1 MCPSLNSIYMKV
13 YLQELSEES
22 KHLHY
27 DERDAWV
34 VEAFRDA
41 QESDAV
47 NNHAYAVNLDVR
59 KSHGVVFMKGKL
71 AVDLGLLC
79 SRCAN
84 AFKQNVK
91 ASFQC
96 LFTREKD
103 LARAENSSGGVAYS
117 EPTGETGEDI
127 DIEFLD
133 KDYIELADVLKE
145 QIYLKVP
152 IQPLCDESC
161 KGICA
166 VCGQDQNTQPC
177 QCHRIKNTSLA
188 NALKNFRIS

>member
-1 MCPSLNSIYMKV
+1 MKV
-13 YLQELSEES
+13 YLHELSEEP

-27 DERDAWV
+27 DERDAWLA
-34 VEAFRDA
+34 EAIKDT
-41 QESDAV
+41 QESDAAP
-47 NNHAYAVNLDVR
+47 NPAYKVDFDLR
-59 KSHGVVFMKGKL
+59 QSHGVVFMKGKL

-84 AFKQNVK
+84 GFKSEVK
-91 ASFQC
+91 ANFQC

-103 LARAENSSGGVAYS
+103 LAEGEHSGGGGVAYS
-117 EPTGETGEDI
+117 EPTGATGEDL

-145 QIYLKVP
+145 QIYLKLP
-152 IQPLCDESC
+152 IQPLCKDEC
-161 KGICA
+161 KGICP

-177 QCHRIKNTSLA
+177 QCHRLKNSAMA

>member
-1 MCPSLNSIYMKV
+1 MKV
-13 YLQELSEES
+13 YLHELSEEPT
-22 KHLHY
+22 KLHY
-27 DERDAWV
+27 SDRDPWIV
-34 VEAFRDA
+34 DA
-41 QESDAV
+41 IQDTQETESPKNA
-47 NNHAYAVNLDVR
+47 AYSIDFELR
-59 KSHGVVFMKGKL
+59 KSHGVVFMKGKM

-84 AFKQNVK
+84 GFPEHLSSN
-91 ASFQC
+91 FQC
-96 LFTREKD
+96 MFTREKG
-103 LARAENSSGGVAYS
+103 LAGDESVGGGTAYS
-117 EPTGETGEDI
+117 EPTGQTGEDL

-145 QIYLKVP
+145 QIYLKLP
-152 IQPLCDESC
+152 IQPLCKEDC

-177 QCHRIKNTSLA
+177 QCHRLKTGTMA

>member
-1 MCPSLNSIYMKV
+1 MKV
-13 YLQELSEES
+13 YLHELSEDT

-27 DERDAWV
+27 DERDAWFV
-34 VEAFRDA
+34 DAIKDTQEADSVKEPA
-41 QESDAV
+41 
-47 NNHAYAVNLDVR
+47 AYNVDFDLR

-71 AVDLGLLC
+71 RVDLGLLC

-84 AFKQNVK
+84 GFKQNLS

-96 LFTREKD
+96 LFTRERD
-103 LARAENSSGGVAYS
+103 LAEEKPSGGIAYS
-117 EPTGETGEDI
+117 EPTGQTGEDL

-145 QIYLKVP
+145 QIYLKLP
-152 IQPLCDESC
+152 IQPLCKESC
-161 KGICA
+161 KGICP

-177 QCHRIKNTSLA
+177 QCHRIKNTALA
-188 NALKNFRIS
+188 NALKNFRIGDRQ

>member
-1 MCPSLNSIYMKV
+1 MKV
-13 YLQELSEES
+13 YLHELSEDP
-22 KHLHY
+22 KHLNY

-34 VEAFRDA
+34 VEAFRDT

-47 NNHAYAVNLDVR
+47 NSPTYSVSLNVH
-59 KSHGVVFMKGKL
+59 KSHGVVFMKGKI

-84 AFKQNVK
+84 GFKQNVK
-91 ASFQC
+91 ASFQA

-103 LARAENSSGGVAYS
+103 FAHDESSSGGVAYS
-117 EPTGETGEDI
+117 APTGQTGEDI

-145 QIYLKVP
+145 QIYLKLP

-161 KGICA
+161 KGICP

-177 QCHRIKNTSLA
+177 QCHRIKNTALA
-188 NALKNFRIS
+188 NALKNFKMS